1 MTLTI
6 RDATSSD
13 RDDWLRLWTAY
24 LAFYKVDLQGDITD
38 HTWDRLLNPTSR
50 LSMRLA
56 VLDGAVVGF
65 AIHHFHES
73 TWVKKP
79 DCYLEDLFVDGTIRG
94 KGIGRA
100 LIEDLIRICHEKGW
114 SRLYWH
120 TDEGN
125 HRAQALYDSYVKSDG
140 HIRYRLKF

>member
-6 RDATSSD
+6 RDAASND
-13 RDDWLRLWTAY
+13 RDDWLRLWKAY
-24 LAFYKVDLQGDITD
+24 LEFYKVDLPDDVTD
-38 HTWDRLLNPTSR
+38 HTWEKLLDPASR
-50 LSMRLA
+50 LSIRLA
-56 VLDGAVVGF
+56 VLDGTVAGF

-73 TWVKKP
+73 TWAKTP
-79 DCYLEDLFVDGTIRG
+79 DCYLEDLFVDGAIRG

-100 LIEDLIRICHEKGW
+100 LIEDLIRICHENGW

-120 TDEGN
+120 TDEDN

>member
-13 RDDWLRLWTAY
+13 RDDWLRLWKAY
-24 LAFYKVDLQGDITD
+24 LAFYKVDLPDD
-38 HTWDRLLNPTSR
+38 VSDNTWRRLLDPASR
-50 LSMRLA
+50 LSVRLA
-56 VLDGAVVGF
+56 VLEGDVVGF

-73 TWVKKP
+73 TWAKTP

-100 LIEDLIRICHEKGW
+100 LIEDLIRICRENGW

-120 TDEGN
+120 TDEAN

>member
-6 RDATSSD
+6 RDATSND
-13 RDDWLRLWTAY
+13 RDDWLRLWKAY
-24 LAFYKVDLQGDITD
+24 LEFYKVDLPDDVTD
-38 HTWDRLLNPTSR
+38 HTWERLLDPASR
-50 LSMRLA
+50 LSIRLA
-56 VLDGAVVGF
+56 VLDGTVAGF

-73 TWVKKP
+73 TWAKTP
-79 DCYLEDLFVDGTIRG
+79 DCYLEDLFVDGAIRG

-100 LIEDLIRICHEKGW
+100 LIEDLIRICHENGW

-120 TDEGN
+120 TDEDN

>member
-6 RDATSSD
+6 RDATSND
-13 RDDWLRLWTAY
+13 RDDWLRLWKAY
-24 LAFYKVDLQGDITD
+24 LKFYKVDLPDDVTD
-38 HTWDRLLNPTSR
+38 HTWERLLDPASR
-50 LSMRLA
+50 LSIRLA
-56 VLDGAVVGF
+56 VLDGTVAGF

-73 TWVKKP
+73 TWAKTP
-79 DCYLEDLFVDGTIRG
+79 DCYLEDLFVDGAIRG

-100 LIEDLIRICHEKGW
+100 LIEDLIRICHENGW

-120 TDEGN
+120 TDEDN

>member
-13 RDDWLRLWTAY
+13 RDDWLRLWKAY
-24 LAFYKVDLQGDITD
+24 LAFYKVDLPDDVTD
-38 HTWDRLLNPTSR
+38 HTWERLLDPASR
-50 LSMRLA
+50 LSVRLA

-73 TWVKKP
+73 TWAKTP
-79 DCYLEDLFVDGTIRG
+79 DCYLEDLFVDGPIRG

-100 LIEDLIRICHEKGW
+100 LIEDLIRICHENGW

>member
-13 RDDWLRLWTAY
+13 RDDWLRLWKAY
-24 LAFYKVDLQGDITD
+24 LAFYKVDLPDDVTD
-38 HTWDRLLNPTSR
+38 NTWRRLLDPASR
-50 LSMRLA
+50 LSVRLA
-56 VLDGAVVGF
+56 VLEGDVVGF

-73 TWVKKP
+73 TWAETP

-100 LIEDLIRICHEKGW
+100 LIEDLIRICRENGW

-120 TDEGN
+120 TDEAN

>member
-13 RDDWLRLWTAY
+13 RDDWLRLWKAY
-24 LAFYKVDLQGDITD
+24 LAFYKVDLPDD
-38 HTWDRLLNPTSR
+38 VSDNTWRRLLDPASR
-50 LSMRLA
+50 LSVRLA
-56 VLDGAVVGF
+56 VLEGVVAGF

-73 TWVKKP
+73 TWAKTP

-100 LIEDLIRICHEKGW
+100 LIEDLIRICRENGW

-120 TDEGN
+120 TDEAN

>member
-13 RDDWLRLWTAY
+13 RDDWLRLWKAY
-24 LAFYKVDLQGDITD
+24 LAFYKVDLQDDVTD
-38 HTWDRLLNPTSR
+38 HTWQRLLDPASR

-56 VLDGAVVGF
+56 VLEGAVVGF

-73 TWVKKP
+73 TWVKTP
-79 DCYLEDLFVDGTIRG
+79 ECYLEDLFVDGTIRG

-100 LIEDLIRICHEKGW
+100 LIEDLIHICKEKGW

-120 TDEGN
+120 TDEDN

>member
-6 RDATSSD
+6 RDATSND
-13 RDDWLRLWTAY
+13 RDDWLRLWKAY
-24 LAFYKVDLQGDITD
+24 LEFYKVNLPDDVTD
-38 HTWDRLLNPTSR
+38 HTWERLLDPASR
-50 LSMRLA
+50 LSIRLA
-56 VLDGAVVGF
+56 VLDGTVAGF

-73 TWVKKP
+73 TWAKTP
-79 DCYLEDLFVDGTIRG
+79 DCYLEDLFVDGAIRG

-100 LIEDLIRICHEKGW
+100 LIEDLIRICHENGW

-120 TDEGN
+120 TDEDN

>member
-1 MTLTI
+1 MTLAI
-6 RDATSSD
+6 RDATSND
-13 RDDWLRLWTAY
+13 RDDWLRLWKAY
-24 LAFYKVDLQGDITD
+24 LEFYKVDLPDDVTD
-38 HTWDRLLNPTSR
+38 HTWERLLDPASL
-50 LSMRLA
+50 LSIRLA
-56 VLDGAVVGF
+56 VLDGTVAGF

-73 TWVKKP
+73 TWAKTP
-79 DCYLEDLFVDGTIRG
+79 DCYLEDLFVDGAIRG

-100 LIEDLIRICHEKGW
+100 LIEDLIRICHENGW

-120 TDEGN
+120 TDEDN